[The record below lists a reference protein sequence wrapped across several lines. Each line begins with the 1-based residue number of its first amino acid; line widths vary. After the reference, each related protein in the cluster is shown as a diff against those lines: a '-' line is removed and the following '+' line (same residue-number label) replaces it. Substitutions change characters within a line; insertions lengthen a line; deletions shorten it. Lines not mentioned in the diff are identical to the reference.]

1 MIPPELFVISV
12 YWAWPST
19 SRPRSFESKDCR
31 SSLARGPSTS
41 SSPMCET
48 SKTPA
53 SVRTAMCS
61 GITPSYCTGISHPA
75 NGTIRAPSATWR
87 SKRGVRRSV
96 CIRRLMLKEAAPVP
110 PPIGGAGTAGP
121 GHRGL
126 LLSSSPRGQPRT
138 FHKSLGTKP
147 VALRVA
153 QKRRNFQ
160 DVVRDVEAFV
170 SSGLRLFGGELL
182 GLGGLRRAPPAR
194 PVGAEPG
201 CDHRHAHLVVERLV
215 DDCAEDD
222 VRILVRRPGDHLGRF
237 VHLEEP
243 DLAAAGDVEQD
254 PGGAFDRRFE
264 QRRRHGCLCRL
275 GGAVLAGG
283 RPDAHQR

>member
-1 MIPPELFVISV
+1 MPPRSFVRSV
-12 YWAWPST
+12 YWAPPTST
-19 SRPRSFESKDCR
+19 RARSFERRPWRR
-31 SSLARGPSTS
+31 SCACGPSTS

-48 SKTPA
+48 SKTPQ
-53 SVRTAMCS
+53 SVRTVRCS
-61 GITPSYCTGISHPA
+61 AITPAYCTGISQPA

-138 FHKSLGTKP
+138 FRKTLGTKP
-147 VALRVA
+147 VGLGVA
-153 QKRRNFQ
+153 QERGNFQ

-170 SSGLRLFGGELL
+170 SSGLRLFGCDLL
-182 GLGGLRRAPPAR
+182 GLGGLCGAPPAS
-194 PVGAEPG
+194 PVRAEPR
-201 CDHRHAHLVVERLV
+201 CDHGDTHLVLQRLV
-215 DDCAEDD
+215 DDGAEDD
-222 VRILVRRPGDHLGRF
+222 VGILIGRPGDDLGRF

-243 DLAAAGDVEQD
+243 DLATSGDVEQN
-254 PGGAFDRRFE
+254 PG
-264 QRRRHGCLCRL
+264 
-275 GGAVLAGG
+275 
-283 RPDAHQR
+283 